1 MLEIFLSRKSEKSN
15 YILKQCTTREL
26 IDLSSRNTL
35 GNHNH
40 KISVKS
46 PNITNIE
53 INKTP

>member
-1 MLEIFLSRKSEKSN
+1 MLEIFLSPKSEKSN

-46 PNITNIE
+46 PNIANFE
-53 INKTP
+53 INKTL